1 MGRTRRKVSVTDQE
15 DSASSCSTPP
25 ASKDKENH
33 FPTSF
38 DEDQQQQII
47 ALRKDFEKTVEMTI
61 KDMLTSK
68 QMMIEKLTVPFC
80 SALVKMPVKIKK
92 MKWSEYLKLRANP
105 SQETSNPKV
114 DKVERKAIETNNDVH
129 TFAAPTGSSKM
140 ETPALRSSS
149 RLAKNKIPIITPKF
163 DPATGVIVDKRLP
176 IPGETLYSLKGSP
189 VGTNSSNLSLRELSC
204 FTEVE
209 NKDLVYEFLKKP
221 ETLNTFKGFIKTYN
235 SHRMQ
240 KE

>member
-47 ALRKDFEKTVEMTI
+47 ALRKDFEKTGKQKTFNNSYFIKSMLLVCHSDDLNLFPFLPVEMTI

-92 MKWSEYLKLRANP
+92 MKWSEYL
-105 SQETSNPKV
+105 V
-114 DKVERKAIETNNDVH
+114 CI
-129 TFAAPTGSSKM
+129 M
-140 ETPALRSSS
+140 
-149 RLAKNKIPIITPKF
+149 
-163 DPATGVIVDKRLP
+163 
-176 IPGETLYSLKGSP
+176 
-189 VGTNSSNLSLRELSC
+189 
-204 FTEVE
+204 
-209 NKDLVYEFLKKP
+209 
-221 ETLNTFKGFIKTYN
+221 
-235 SHRMQ
+235 
-240 KE
+240 